1 MAGSQEYDQGYSQD
15 FYQAVKI
22 DKHGESRSSST
33 RVPEGAPLA
42 PEGAIQGIYEV
53 NSEKYY
59 AQNAQGQLARYSG
72 SGKKWVSSDAKGV
85 RRALKGKATAE
96 APHEASSSAYTQ
108 GAGDNSQESLS
119 SSGSHSSDYSAV
131 SRGERGYEQSS
142 QPVPENAPAPP
153 SDATLAVYDVEAQ
166 QYYVERQNRV
176 ERYSQRTHEWASS
189 RAKGMRE
196 VLQTYGVALVKVG
209 VNSLPTIATGIA
221 KYAGGQGSMAE
232 QYGNYA
238 AGGIQATQA
247 AVSFGQNLQRGV
259 MGGWDKFDATQ
270 ALADGFQ
277 GLASVANIASAATS
291 EQYPEFSSA
300 ANAFGTGASMAT
312 AAGQGAHE
320 IHMEKR
326 RQEQKQEQERR
337 GVTNAHEFYM
347 QPMANQAQENL
358 VPTDHAPVASGAAQL
373 LPETTSTGVQVN
385 NAEEPTRRYAPQRP
399 PSPSG
404 PSR

>member
-259 MGGWDKFDATQ
+259 MGAGTNSTRPRHSQTVFRVLPQ
-270 ALADGFQ
+270 
-277 GLASVANIASAATS
+277 SPTS
-291 EQYPEFSSA
+291 PVPRLLSSIP
-300 ANAFGTGASMAT
+300 SSP
-312 AAGQGAHE
+312 
-320 IHMEKR
+320 
-326 RQEQKQEQERR
+326 
-337 GVTNAHEFYM
+337 VL
-347 QPMANQAQENL
+347 PMLL
-358 VPTDHAPVASGAAQL
+358 VPAPPWRRRLGRG
-373 LPETTSTGVQVN
+373 PMKSTWRSEGRN
-385 NAEEPTRRYAPQRP
+385 RNRNRNGGGYKRT
-399 PSPSG
+399 
-404 PSR
+404 